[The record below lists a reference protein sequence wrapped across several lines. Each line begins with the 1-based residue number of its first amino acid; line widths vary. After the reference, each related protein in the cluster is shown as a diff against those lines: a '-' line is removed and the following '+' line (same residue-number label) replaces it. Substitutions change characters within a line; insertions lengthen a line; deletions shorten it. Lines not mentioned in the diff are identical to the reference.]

1 MPDTQN
7 SKRFTVY
14 EVQEV
19 TDWRVYYYEIE
30 APSFEAAIAIVR
42 SGDADPVDAGYHGE
56 PEYNTRALG
65 RSRAEAVE
73 CLAHVSRRSSH
84 DQGQPPIH
92 AKPTS
97 IQIVHDS
104 PGSEPAPASASE
116 RPGFV
121 PMPSVTSQPPI
132 VGSCG
137 LSSHMQAATAGPP
150 RTRQP
155 FGRRKRRP
163 GTRGTVRG
171 LSRAC
176 FGETTTTQRKESA

>member
-73 CLAHVSRRSSH
+73 RLGARLET
-84 DQGQPPIH
+84 QQPR
-92 AKPTS
+92 
-97 IQIVHDS
+97 
-104 PGSEPAPASASE
+104 PGPASDPCKANE
-116 RPGFV
+116 HPD
-121 PMPSVTSQPPI
+121 
-132 VGSCG
+132 
-137 LSSHMQAATAGPP
+137 
-150 RTRQP
+150 
-155 FGRRKRRP
+155 
-163 GTRGTVRG
+163 
-171 LSRAC
+171 RA
-176 FGETTTTQRKESA
+176 